1 MLQLCRPQRASLRD
15 IADFKP
21 MQSRLLHHFLIVC
34 ERRNITTAA
43 EFLHI
48 TQPALTRS
56 IHKLEKSVG
65 AKLFERLPTGVALT
79 SQGEIL
85 ARRAKLMEQE
95 YRHALAEIR
104 TLEHGLSGTL
114 RIGAGPVWYSNI
126 LPPVMAA
133 FQKQFPKVR
142 MRLTG
147 GVINTLIDGLLGGE
161 IDLMCGTLD
170 FRAQAE
176 IAKEPLLRIR
186 HAVVARKG
194 HPLARPGVV
203 AARELVL
210 YPWLVLADDQIG
222 VGRIGAYFAANSLT
236 PPLIAIETNS
246 YAMYKLLAQG
256 DFIAHF
262 PEQMLA
268 DAQKFGLTRIAHAGT
283 FWESEAGIAYRAAAN
298 PVKALTSFI
307 SMLKVALPADARL
320 RVGVAP

>member
-1 MLQLCRPQRASLRD
+1 
-15 IADFKP
+15 

-34 ERRNITTAA
+34 ERRNITAAA

-56 IHKLEKSVG
+56 IHKLEKTIG

-85 ARRAKLMEQE
+85 ARRAKLMELE

-104 TLEHGLSGTL
+104 TLEHGLAGTL
-114 RIGAGPVWYSNI
+114 RIGAGPVWYSNL

-133 FQKQFPKVR
+133 FHKRFPKVR

-186 HAVVARKG
+186 HAVTARKG
-194 HPLARPGVV
+194 HPLVRTGAVS
-203 AARELVL
+203 ARELSL
-210 YPWLVLADDQIG
+210 YPWLALADDQIG
-222 VGRIGAYFAANSLT
+222 IGRIGAYFAANGLA
-236 PPLIAIETNS
+236 PPAIAIETNS
-246 YAMYKLLAQG
+246 YAMFKLLVQG

-268 DAQKFGLTRIAHAGT
+268 DANKFGLTRIAHAGT
-283 FWESEAGIAYRAAAN
+283 FWDSEAGVAYRATAT

-307 SMLKVALPADARL
+307 SMLKVTLPARERL
-320 RVGVAP
+320 RLGVAP

>member
-1 MLQLCRPQRASLRD
+1 
-15 IADFKP
+15 

-34 ERRNITTAA
+34 ERRNITAAA

-56 IHKLEKSVG
+56 IHKLEKTVG

-85 ARRAKLMEQE
+85 ARRAKLMELE

-104 TLEHGLSGTL
+104 TLEHGLAGSL

-126 LPPVMAA
+126 LPPVLAK

-142 MRLTG
+142 LRLTG

-176 IAKEPLLRIR
+176 IVKEPLLQIR
-186 HAVVARKG
+186 HAVAARKS
-194 HPLARPGVV
+194 HPLVRRGAVT
-203 AARELVL
+203 ARELSH
-210 YPWLVLADDQIG
+210 YPWVVLADDQIG
-222 VGRIGAYFAANSLT
+222 IGRIGAYFAANALA
-236 PPLIAIETNS
+236 PPAIAIETNS
-246 YAMYKLLAQG
+246 YAMYKVLAQA
-256 DFIAHF
+256 DFLAHF

-268 DAQKFGLTRIAHAGT
+268 DAHKFGLTRIAHTGT
-283 FWESEAGIAYRAAAN
+283 FWDSEAGIAYRATTN

-307 SMLKVALPADARL
+307 AMLKVALPARNRL
-320 RVGVAP
+320 RVGAAP

>member
-1 MLQLCRPQRASLRD
+1 
-15 IADFKP
+15 

-34 ERRNITTAA
+34 ERRNITAAA

-56 IHKLEKSVG
+56 IHKLEEIVG

-85 ARRAKLMEQE
+85 ARRAKLMELE
-95 YRHALAEIR
+95 YRHALSEIR
-104 TLEHGLSGTL
+104 TLEHGLAGTL
-114 RIGAGPVWYSNI
+114 RIGAGPVWFSNI
-126 LPPVMAA
+126 LPPVVAA
-133 FQKQFPKVR
+133 FHKQFPKIR
-142 MRLTG
+142 LRLTG
-147 GVINTLIDGLLGGE
+147 GVINTLIDGLLAGE

-194 HPLARPGVV
+194 HPLARQGVV
-203 AARELVL
+203 AARELSL

-222 VGRIGAYFAANSLT
+222 VGRIGAYFAANALA
-236 PPLIAIETNS
+236 PPVIAIETNS
-246 YAMYKLLAQG
+246 YATFKVLLQG
-256 DFIAHF
+256 DFLAHF

-283 FWESEAGIAYRAAAN
+283 FWDSEAGIAHRVTAT

-307 SMLKVALPADARL
+307 SMLKVALPPRERL
-320 RVGVAP
+320 RFGPTP